1 MIKYIFLGLMG
12 LAFIF
17 FIYEVGYVHGF
28 EDSKNINHEKEERN
42 EEKTN

>member
-1 MIKYIFLGLMG
+1 MIKYIFLGFMG
-12 LAFIF
+12 MAFIF

-28 EDSKNINHEKEERN
+28 EDSESMNHEKGERN